1 MKIGDYREYLQ
12 RQAIPGDAIE
22 KQMHSALQP
31 ATPDMA
37 LVASGLIYLTMRQ
50 TADYLFGSD
59 NAQQT
64 LSRLFEMK
72 SNRFSHQF
80 SEVINPSGKIAGLVV
95 SYPGQLMR
103 KLELPTALRVVQ
115 AIGIFGFF
123 RFVRQALPLLNVK
136 EAAPDEYYI
145 SNIAVLPEQQGYGL
159 GSQMLRWVEKKARQQ
174 GYQKISLTVDIENE
188 RALSLY
194 CRTGFEVVQT
204 IGAESLRRHIGYGG
218 SYRMVK
224 NLI

>member
-1 MKIGDYREYLQ
+1 MYSD
-12 RQAIPGDAIE
+12 
-22 KQMHSALQP
+22 LQP

-37 LVASGLIYLTMRQ
+37 PLASDLIYMTMRQ

-72 SNRFSHQF
+72 SNRFSYQF
-80 SEVINPSGKIAGLVV
+80 SEVISSSGEIAGLVV
-95 SYPGQLMR
+95 SYPGQLLR

-115 AIGIFGFF
+115 AIGISGFF
-123 RFVRQALPLLNVK
+123 RFVRQALPLIHFK
-136 EAAPDEYYI
+136 EAEPDEYYI
-145 SNIAVLPEQQGYGL
+145 SNIAVLPAQQGHGL
-159 GSQMLRWVEKKARQQ
+159 GNQMLQLTEKKARQQ
-174 GYQKISLTVDIENE
+174 GYRKISLTVDIENE

-204 IGAESLRRHIGYGG
+204 ISVESLRRRIGYGD